1 MGATWK
7 DFFLHLTLA
16 GIFQEEAFV
25 PVPISSINEAFP
37 PKPHHKILTHE
48 VPEDRVKADRK
59 EVVEYREKAK
69 KEPDLFLPKL
79 ARSLSNLGLSLSGLG
94 QKDEAFKVTV
104 EAVEISRCLNEDPP
118 LNRPVLLG
126 VNLNNLGNRLYEQGK
141 VKEALEP
148 TREAEIIFRE
158 LTTKYDGNSKADLAR
173 SLWDIGLYLNELGQH
188 EDGLNTTLES
198 VELSRQLVKQNPERF
213 NAYLTSGLNILG
225 KIYSDLELNEEA
237 LKATQESEE
246 INKTSGDS
254 KIIHSKPKPETKIDV
269 GAMTIQE
276 IKPQNEIEKYLE
288 DSSIR
293 KGGNP
298 SFVIMMGTV
307 GAGKTTI
314 RRKEYAKGY
323 VNLDAGDI
331 FANLAKGEYLDF
343 PGELEIPLEM
353 VGRMLAKEAIRQKR
367 NMVVEVI
374 GDSTEDTEAMA
385 KVMVTAGYEIVPVL
399 VKCEVKEGYL
409 RHTKAVATDPKNISA
424 YFTQDYHKKWILNAV
439 KGVE

>member
-1 MGATWK
+1 MSNNIPFENFESFDQQTLLDFSYLAIIPVKFLIMPKHLELTERPELNDFPANILFAETFDDPRKLEIRGALYEPDLATYEVKNGQKQMLYRNAHGGDSQVRVFREPDGGYTGVRIIQGADKSFTMGATWK

-173 SLWDIGLYLNELGQH
+173 SLNDIGKYLNELGKPK
-188 EDGLNTTLES
+188 EGLKPAREA
-198 VELSRQLVKQNPERF
+198 VEISRQLVKENPKRF
-213 NAYLTSGLNILG
+213 NTYLASGLNILG
-225 KIYSDLELNEEA
+225 KIYNGLGLKEEA
-237 LKATQESEE
+237 HKADQESEE
-246 INKTSGDS
+246 IS
-254 KIIHSKPKPETKIDV
+254 KK
-269 GAMTIQE
+269 
-276 IKPQNEIEKYLE
+276 
-288 DSSIR
+288 
-293 KGGNP
+293 KG
-298 SFVIMMGTV
+298 
-307 GAGKTTI
+307 
-314 RRKEYAKGY
+314 
-323 VNLDAGDI
+323 
-331 FANLAKGEYLDF
+331 
-343 PGELEIPLEM
+343 
-353 VGRMLAKEAIRQKR
+353 
-367 NMVVEVI
+367 
-374 GDSTEDTEAMA
+374 
-385 KVMVTAGYEIVPVL
+385 
-399 VKCEVKEGYL
+399 
-409 RHTKAVATDPKNISA
+409 
-424 YFTQDYHKKWILNAV
+424 
-439 KGVE
+439 